1 MIFIICSLNTCAEK
15 THSFFNYFVMYKFVY
30 LFVIIVV
37 YLLVLSNDVR
47 IFAQVVSEKKLNVCF
62 R

>member
-1 MIFIICSLNTCAEK
+1 MIFAVWTLVQKKHTG
-15 THSFFNYFVMYKFVY
+15 FFSILYKFVY